1 MNNQV
6 AVLRMASLARIL
18 LLAVFVSAFAS
29 AAIAQTESQQQ
40 QDPQQQTIKIPTAL
54 VTVPVI
60 VTDRYGRFITG
71 LERNDFS
78 IREDG
83 VLQNVEDFSS
93 TEEPFNVA
101 LLIDTS
107 RSTQNKLGTIRKAAL
122 SFIKQLQPNDR
133 VMIVTFDEQ
142 VRFVSDFTDSR
153 TELERAVKTLKSSYL
168 TSLYD
173 AIFRTITEKM
183 LPIKGR
189 KAIVVL
195 TDGVDTASKRASF
208 ESVLEA
214 VAATGIIS
222 YAIQYETRNDG
233 GPIMKPLNLPGV
245 PGNSFV
251 SKGNSI
257 SYRPQDQSKPPQQNK
272 SETEE
277 KKEERRPFINI
288 PRPTT
293 TVFGDSSP
301 PNSRP
306 SVPSTQVNSQAQQ
319 PLRDRYLVAA
329 DFLKSLAAQSGALYL
344 RAESIENTSYA
355 FQRIAEEL
363 RHQYTLTYV
372 SSNDRKDGNY
382 RAIAVRTNHPNLV
395 VRARLGYRVP
405 KVEEDDDEK
414 KPENPSKP

>member
-6 AVLRMASLARIL
+6 AVLRMTSLARIL
-18 LLAVFVSAFAS
+18 LLAVFVSAFTS

-142 VRFVSDFTDSR
+142 VRFVSDFTNSR
-153 TELERAVKTLKSSYL
+153 AELERAVKTLKSSYL

-173 AIFRTITEKM
+173 AIYRTITEKM

-233 GPIMKPLNLPGV
+233 GPVMKPLNLPGI
-245 PGNSFV
+245 PGNSFAPR
-251 SKGNSI
+251 GRSI
-257 SYRPQDQSKPPQQNK
+257 SYRSQDQSKPDQQKK

-277 KKEERRPFINI
+277 KKEEGRPFINI

-301 PNSRP
+301 TNSRP
-306 SVPSTQVNSQAQQ
+306 SAPSTQVNSQAQQ

-382 RAIAVRTNHPNLV
+382 RGIAVRTNRSNLV

-405 KVEEDDDEK
+405 KVEEEDDK
-414 KPENPSKP
+414 KSENPSKP